1 MNSSRT
7 RFGRISI
14 KAELPAGQ
22 GEGEGKWSANAVGD
36 GRGAA
41 WCERD
46 GEVSGRRV
54 FGFIPRMEVEDLGS
68 ETAFRATLDWFWR
81 SRVPA
86 FPGGRVRSLQV
97 LRDSS
102 LSLSL
107 PLSVSSSLSSG
118 VRIWIRTLAHR
129 ATPRHAAPR
138 CIGRHRR

>member
-1 MNSSRT
+1 M
-7 RFGRISI
+7 
-14 KAELPAGQ
+14 E
-22 GEGEGKWSANAVGD
+22 
-36 GRGAA
+36 
-41 WCERD
+41 CERD
-46 GEVSGRRV
+46 GEGERWTDAERRCERDGDVSGRRV

-107 PLSVSSSLSSG
+107 SLSLFLSVSPSLSSA
-118 VRIWIRTLAHR
+118 VRIWIRTSAHR
-129 ATPRHAAPR
+129 ATPRHATPR
-138 CIGRHRR
+138 HATHRSSSALINELQVEPLHRRDL

>member
-1 MNSSRT
+1 MECERD
-7 RFGRISI
+7 
-14 KAELPAGQ
+14 
-22 GEGEGKWSANAVGD
+22 GEGERWTDAE
-36 GRGAA
+36 RR
-41 WCERD
+41 CERD

-107 PLSVSSSLSSG
+107 SLSLSFSLPFRLSFSLVG
-118 VRIWIRTLAHR
+118 STHLDPHLGASRH
-129 ATPRHAAPR
+129 ATPRHATPHRSSSALINELQVEPL
-138 CIGRHRR
+138 HRRDL